1 MSWEHETE
9 FHVDCGYFLMFPKIM
24 LRRCS
29 ILWNLTR
36 KLSLIIGECRVPI
49 CFFKVDK
56 SSLASEVFY
65 ILSV

>member
-1 MSWEHETE
+1 MRWENKTE
-9 FHVDCGYFLMFPKIM
+9 FHVDYSYFLMFPKIM
-24 LRRCS
+24 LHSCS
-29 ILWNLTR
+29 ILWNLAR

-56 SSLASEVFY
+56 SSLASEILY